1 MFMSASEQGV
11 RRMDMIRRPRRL
23 RSSQAIRDMIHEYD
37 VELSD
42 LIYPVFVVEGTA
54 VKEEIPSMPGIY
66 HYSLDTFKIH
76 LKEIWDSGVRAVLF
90 FGVPEHKDAVGSEAY
105 NPEGIVQRAIRM
117 TKESYPEIICI
128 ADICLCEY
136 TDHGHCG
143 LIREGKVLNDETL
156 ELLSKA
162 AVSCAAAGA
171 DIVAPS
177 DMMDGRIGHMRRM
190 LDANGFADVLIM
202 AYSIKYA
209 SAFYGPFREA
219 AHSAPSFG
227 DRKSYQ
233 MDWRNK
239 KDAIV
244 EAELDVEEGA
254 DILMVKPGLAYLD
267 ILKTIA
273 DEFPLPVCTYSVSGE
288 YSMMK
293 AAALNGWIDEKRVVM
308 ESMTAMK
315 RAGAKMIIT
324 YYALDIA
331 RWLKE

>member
-1 MFMSASEQGV
+1 
-11 RRMDMIRRPRRL
+11 MDMIRRPRRL

-90 FGVPEHKDAVGSEAY
+90 FGVPDHKDAVGSEAY

-117 TKESYPEIICI
+117 TKENYPEIICI

-143 LIREGKVLNDETL
+143 LIHEGKVLNDETL

-190 LDANGFADVLIM
+190 LDASGFADVLIM

-244 EAELDVEEGA
+244 EAELDMEEGA

>member
-1 MFMSASEQGV
+1 
-11 RRMDMIRRPRRL
+11 MDMIRRPRRL

-66 HYSLDTFKIH
+66 HYSLDRFKIH

-90 FGVPEHKDAVGSEAY
+90 FGVPDHKDAVGSEAY

-117 TKESYPEIICI
+117 TKENYPEIICI

-143 LIREGKVLNDETL
+143 LIHEGKVLNDETL

-244 EAELDVEEGA
+244 EAELDMEEGA

-293 AAALNGWIDEKRVVM
+293 AAAINGWIDEKRVVM

>member
-1 MFMSASEQGV
+1 MNLT
-11 RRMDMIRRPRRL
+11 RRPRRL
-23 RSSQAIRDMIHEYD
+23 RGSAQIRNLVHETD
-37 VELSD
+37 LHVSD
-42 LIYPVFVVEGTA
+42 LIYPVFVVEGENIQT
-54 VKEEIPSMPGIY
+54 EIESMPGIY
-66 HYSLDTFKIH
+66 HYSLDRFEVH
-76 LKEIWDSGVRAVLF
+76 LHEIYDSGVRAVIF
-90 FGVPEHKDAVGSEAY
+90 FGVPDHKDCCGSGAY
-105 NPEGIVQRAIRM
+105 DEHGIVQRALRL
-117 TKESYPEIICI
+117 TKSVYPDMICI

-143 LIREGKVLNDETL
+143 VVHEGKILNDPTL

-162 AVSCAAAGA
+162 ALSTARAGA

-177 DMMDGRIGHMRRM
+177 DMMDGRIGHMRRT
-190 LDANGFADVLIM
+190 LDEAGFEDTLIM

-219 AHSAPSFG
+219 ADSAPAFG

-239 KDAIV
+239 KEALV
-244 EAELDVEEGA
+244 EAALDVEEGA
-254 DILMVKPGLAYLD
+254 DILMVKPALAYLD
-267 ILKTIA
+267 IVKTIGE
-273 DEFPLPVCTYSVSGE
+273 EFSLPLCTYSVSGE

-293 AAALNGWIDEKRVVM
+293 AAAMNGWINEKAVVM

-331 RWLKE
+331 RWLKEDFQ

>member
-1 MFMSASEQGV
+1 
-11 RRMDMIRRPRRL
+11 MDMIRRPRRL

-90 FGVPEHKDAVGSEAY
+90 FGVPDHKDAVGSEAY

-143 LIREGKVLNDETL
+143 LIHEGKILNDETL

-177 DMMDGRIGHMRRM
+177 DMMDGRIGHMRCM

-244 EAELDVEEGA
+244 EAELDMEEGA

>member
-1 MFMSASEQGV
+1 MNLT
-11 RRMDMIRRPRRL
+11 RRPRRL
-23 RSSQAIRDMIHEYD
+23 RGSAQIRNLVHETD
-37 VELSD
+37 LHVSD
-42 LIYPVFVVEGTA
+42 LISPVFVVEGENIQT
-54 VKEEIPSMPGIY
+54 EIESMPGIY
-66 HYSLDTFKIH
+66 HYSLDRFEVYLH
-76 LKEIWDSGVRAVLF
+76 EIYDSGVRAVIF
-90 FGVPEHKDAVGSEAY
+90 FGVPDHKDCCGSGAY
-105 NPEGIVQRAIRM
+105 DEHGIVQRALRL
-117 TKESYPEIICI
+117 TKSVYPDMICI

-143 LIREGKVLNDETL
+143 VVHEGKILNDPTL

-162 AVSCAAAGA
+162 ALSTARAGA

-177 DMMDGRIGHMRRM
+177 DMMDGRIGHMRRT
-190 LDANGFADVLIM
+190 LDEAGFEDTLIM

-219 AHSAPSFG
+219 ADSAPAFG

-239 KDAIV
+239 KEALV
-244 EAELDVEEGA
+244 EAALDVEEGA
-254 DILMVKPGLAYLD
+254 DILMVKPALAYLD
-267 ILKTIA
+267 IVKTIGE
-273 DEFPLPVCTYSVSGE
+273 EFSLPLCTYSVSGE

-293 AAALNGWIDEKRVVM
+293 AAAMNGWINEKAVVM

-331 RWLKE
+331 RWLKEDFQ

>member
-1 MFMSASEQGV
+1 
-11 RRMDMIRRPRRL
+11 MDMIRRPRRL

-90 FGVPEHKDAVGSEAY
+90 FGVPDHKDAVGSEAY

-143 LIREGKVLNDETL
+143 LIHEGKVLNDETL

-190 LDANGFADVLIM
+190 LDAGGFADVLIM

-244 EAELDVEEGA
+244 EAELDMEEGA

>member
-1 MFMSASEQGV
+1 MNLT
-11 RRMDMIRRPRRL
+11 RRPRRL
-23 RSSQAIRDMIHEYD
+23 RGSAQIRNLVHETD
-37 VELSD
+37 LHVSD
-42 LIYPVFVVEGTA
+42 LIYPVFVVEGENIQT
-54 VKEEIPSMPGIY
+54 EIESMPGIY
-66 HYSLDTFKIH
+66 HYSLDRFEVYLH
-76 LKEIWDSGVRAVLF
+76 EIYDSGVRAVIF
-90 FGVPEHKDAVGSEAY
+90 FGVPDHKDCCGSGAY
-105 NPEGIVQRAIRM
+105 DEHGIVQRALRL
-117 TKESYPEIICI
+117 TKSVYPDMICI

-143 LIREGKVLNDETL
+143 VVHEGKILNDPTL

-162 AVSCAAAGA
+162 ALSTARAGA

-177 DMMDGRIGHMRRM
+177 DMMDGRIGHMRRT
-190 LDANGFADVLIM
+190 LDEAGFEDTLIM

-219 AHSAPSFG
+219 ADSAPAFG

-239 KDAIV
+239 KEALV
-244 EAELDVEEGA
+244 EAALDVEEGA
-254 DILMVKPGLAYLD
+254 DILMVKPALAYLD
-267 ILKTIA
+267 IVKTIGE
-273 DEFPLPVCTYSVSGE
+273 EFSLPLCTYSVSGE

-293 AAALNGWIDEKRVVM
+293 AAAMNGWINEKAVVM

-331 RWLKE
+331 RWLKEDFQ

>member
-1 MFMSASEQGV
+1 
-11 RRMDMIRRPRRL
+11 MDMIRRPRRL

-42 LIYPVFVVEGTA
+42 LIYPVFVVEGTE

-90 FGVPEHKDAVGSEAY
+90 FGVPDHKDAVGSEAY

-143 LIREGKVLNDETL
+143 LIHEGKVLNDETL

-190 LDANGFADVLIM
+190 LDAGGFADVLIM

-244 EAELDVEEGA
+244 EAELDMEEGA